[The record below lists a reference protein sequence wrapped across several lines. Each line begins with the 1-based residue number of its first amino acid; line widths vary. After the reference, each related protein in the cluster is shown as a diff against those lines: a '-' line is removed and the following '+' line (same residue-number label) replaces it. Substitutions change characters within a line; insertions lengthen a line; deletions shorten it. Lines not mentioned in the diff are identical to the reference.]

1 MRADGSSGSA
11 GANEPVT
18 GSDEALTRAFRHATQ
33 QLTEI
38 APGTLALAFVL
49 AGPDAPPRL
58 RSAAG
63 FQNADEARRIAA
75 SIQDGLAA
83 TVRGGHARSAA
94 APDGCGSD
102 PKVLAMAPIQSSH
115 GVPLGVLAMLSAE
128 GGTDALSRL
137 SLIADLAAARLE
149 RARLSAEVEHL
160 RLDVAER
167 HVPASEP
174 SDELLALSET
184 VFAQDLELLRNRET
198 IGKIERLKNDFIEKM
213 SRELRTPLTSII
225 ESIISV
231 LANDHESLS
240 ESAKGALR
248 TALDEGTS
256 FLRTLQ
262 NILDLWRLRQSEMPI
277 EIHDASFRDVVD
289 ESIFSVQDTLGDKP
303 VVIEK
308 HLTEP
313 LPKIRT
319 DLAKLSQ
326 ILFLL
331 LDNAAK
337 FTPKGRID
345 IRARVRDGT
354 LFCELE
360 DTGIGICPD
369 DQTLVFD
376 EFFQVEAGASGRYRG
391 AGLGL
396 TLVRELITLLGGN
409 LSLNSEVGRG
419 TTVRFEL
426 PVQVVS

>member
-1 MRADGSSGSA
+1 MRADATNGR
-11 GANEPVT
+11 ANSREPIG
-18 GSDEALTRAFRHATQ
+18 GSDESVTREFRHATQ
-33 QLTEI
+33 QVTDV
-38 APGTLALAFVL
+38 APGTMALAFL
-49 AGPDAPPRL
+49 FTAPDAVPRL

-63 FQNADEARRIAA
+63 FSTADEARRVAGCLQEGITAVA
-75 SIQDGLAA
+75 RTGHGRTLAA
-83 TVRGGHARSAA
+83 PNSA
-94 APDGCGSD
+94 GFENRT
-102 PKVLAMAPIQSSH
+102 LAIAPIS
-115 GVPLGVLAMLSAE
+115 GANAPIGALAMLSCDA
-128 GGTDALSRL
+128 GTDALSRL
-137 SLIADLAAARLE
+137 TLIADLAAARIE
-149 RARLSAEVEHL
+149 RARLAGELERLRAET
-160 RLDVAER
+160 AER
-167 HVPASEP
+167 ESVPSDP

-240 ESAKGALR
+240 DSAKGALR

-262 NILDLWRLRQSEMPI
+262 NILDLWRLRQAEMPI
-277 EIHDASFRDVVD
+277 ELHDASFRDVVE

-308 HLTEP
+308 HLVEP

-345 IRARVRDGT
+345 IRAQVRDGT

-369 DQTLVFD
+369 DQALVFD

-396 TLVRELITLLGGN
+396 TLVKELITLLGGN
-409 LSLNSEVGRG
+409 LSLTSEVGRG
-419 TTVRFEL
+419 TTVHFEL